1 MRVLLQSEDALEI
14 RKVQRV
20 GHSTLTVSLPKD
32 WVRQVGLKQ
41 GGVVTLRLS
50 EFGELI
56 VTPGSEMESEDMTV
70 CKINADA
77 CKDQEFL
84 ARMITGNYILGRDSI
99 IISSSTELK
108 PEQLTEIRNLTR
120 RLSGLGIVDQ
130 TPSETVIQCFLD
142 PSKFPI
148 TGLLTRLHKVA
159 VSMLETAIQALMDRK
174 FSLALEVLELEN
186 EADRL
191 YWLILRQIF
200 RAISKIPL
208 SRHVGIESATH
219 AVGYRAVSKYLEETA
234 DCSESI
240 ANLLLSIADEN
251 YAQYSSVIDEV
262 CKFGVETLAICKG
275 GMDSLSMLDVDLA
288 NEMVARSKHAEEME
302 KDLTE
307 LVVSSVQD
315 RKLALALRGIVW
327 NLAEISRSAEMISEV
342 AMNRYL
348 ESNSDVCQ
356 FWKERKS
363 GGDIQ
368 FLKKVAA

>member
-1 MRVLLQSEDALEI
+1 M
-14 RKVQRV
+14 
-20 GHSTLTVSLPKD
+20 GHSTLTVSLPRD

-56 VTPGSEMESEDMTV
+56 VTPGSEMESEEMTI

-77 CKDQEFL
+77 CKDRELL
-84 ARMITGNYILGRDSI
+84 ARMITGNYILGRDTI
-99 IISSSTELK
+99 IISSSDELT
-108 PEQLTEIRNLTR
+108 PEQLGEIRSATR
-120 RLSGLGIVDQ
+120 RLSGLGIVEQ
-130 TPSETVIQCFLD
+130 TPQEAVIQCFLD
-142 PSKFPI
+142 PSKYPI
-148 TGLLTRLHKVA
+148 TGLLSRLHKVA
-159 VSMLETAIQALMDRK
+159 VSMLETAMQALMDRR

-219 AVGYRAVSKYLEETA
+219 AVGYRAVSKYLEEIA
-234 DCSESI
+234 DCSEAI
-240 ANLLLSIADEN
+240 ANLVISMADEK
-251 YAQYSSVIDEV
+251 YAQYGSVIDEV
-262 CKFGVETLAICKG
+262 CKFGIEVLGISKG
-275 GMDSLSMLDVDLA
+275 AMDSFSMLDIDLA
-288 NEMVARSKHAEEME
+288 NRTVDRSKRTEEAEKEI
-302 KDLTE
+302 TE
-307 LVVSSVQD
+307 LVVSSVHD
-315 RKLALALRGIVW
+315 RKVALALRGVVW
-327 NLAEISRSAEMISEV
+327 NLAQISRSAQLVSEV

-348 ESNSDVCQ
+348 ESNNEVCQ

-368 FLKKVAA
+368 YLKKVVA

>member
-1 MRVLLQSEDALEI
+1 
-14 RKVQRV
+14 V
-20 GHSTLTVSLPKD
+20 GHSTLTVSLPRD

-56 VTPGSEMESEDMTV
+56 VTPGSEMESEEMTI

-77 CKDQEFL
+77 CKDPQL
-84 ARMITGNYILGRDSI
+84 LTRMITGNYILGRDTI
-99 IISSSTELK
+99 IVSSATELTA
-108 PEQLTEIRNLTR
+108 EQLNEIRGATR
-120 RLSGLGIVDQ
+120 TLSGLGIVEQ
-130 TPSETVIQCFLD
+130 TQQDAVIQCFLD
-142 PSKFPI
+142 PSKYPI
-148 TGLLTRLHKVA
+148 TGLLARLHKVA
-159 VSMLETAIQALMDRK
+159 VSMLETSMQALMDRR

-219 AVGYRAVSKYLEETA
+219 AVSYRAVSKYLEEIA
-234 DCSESI
+234 DCSEAI
-240 ANLLLSIADEN
+240 ANQTLSMSDERHT
-251 YAQYSSVIDEV
+251 QYSSVIDEI
-262 CKFGVETLAICKG
+262 CKFGAETLVVSKG
-275 GMDSLSMLDVDLA
+275 AMDSFSMSDVGLA
-288 NEMVARSKHAEEME
+288 NRIVDRSKRVEEME
-302 KDLTE
+302 KGLTE
-307 LVVSSVQD
+307 LVVTSVQD
-315 RKLALALRGIVW
+315 RKIALALRGVVW
-327 NLAEISRSAEMISEV
+327 NLAQISRSAQLISEV

-363 GGDIQ
+363 GGDIHY
-368 FLKKVAA
+368 LKKVVA

>member
-1 MRVLLQSEDALEI
+1 
-14 RKVQRV
+14 V
-20 GHSTLTVSLPKD
+20 GHSTLTVSLPRD

-56 VTPGSEMESEDMTV
+56 VTPGSEMESEEMTI

-77 CKDQEFL
+77 CKDREL
-84 ARMITGNYILGRDSI
+84 LTRIITGNYILGRDTI
-99 IISSSTELK
+99 IVSCTDEMSS
-108 PEQLTEIRNLTR
+108 EQLNEIRSATR
-120 RLSGLGIVDQ
+120 RLSGLGIVEQ
-130 TPSETVIQCFLD
+130 TPQEAVIQCFLD
-142 PSKFPI
+142 PSKYPI
-148 TGLLTRLHKVA
+148 TGLLARLHKVA
-159 VSMLETAIQALMDRK
+159 VSMLETSMQALMDRR

-219 AVGYRAVSKYLEETA
+219 AVGYRAVSKYLEEIA
-234 DCSESI
+234 DCSEAI
-240 ANLLLSIADEN
+240 ANQILSMSDERHV
-251 YAQYSSVIDEV
+251 QYSSVIDEI
-262 CKFGVETLAICKG
+262 CKFGAETLGVSKG
-275 GMDSLSMLDVDLA
+275 AMDAFSMLDIGLA
-288 NEMVARSKHAEEME
+288 NRIVDRSKRVEEME
-302 KDLTE
+302 KSLTE
-307 LVVSSVQD
+307 LVVTSVQD
-315 RKLALALRGIVW
+315 RKLALALRGVVW
-327 NLAEISRSAEMISEV
+327 NLAQISRSAQMVSEV

-363 GGDIQ
+363 GGDVQ
-368 FLKKVAA
+368 YLKKVVA

>member
-1 MRVLLQSEDALEI
+1 MEI

-20 GHSTLTVSLPKD
+20 GHSTLTVSLPRD

-56 VTPGSEMESEDMTV
+56 VTPGSEMESEEMTV

-77 CKDQEFL
+77 CKDREL
-84 ARMITGNYILGRDSI
+84 LVRMITGNYILGRDTI
-99 IISSSTELK
+99 IISSAKELTT
-108 PEQLTEIRNLTR
+108 EQLNEIRDSTR
-120 RLSGLGIVDQ
+120 RLSGLGIVEQ
-130 TPSETVIQCFLD
+130 TSKETVIQCFLD

-148 TGLLTRLHKVA
+148 TGLLSRLHKVA
-159 VSMLETAIQALMDRK
+159 VSMLETAMQALMDRK

-219 AVGYRAVSKYLEETA
+219 AVGYRAVSKYLEEIA
-234 DCSESI
+234 DCSESM
-240 ANLLLSIADEN
+240 ANQIISMADEKHS
-251 YAQYSSVIDEV
+251 QYSAIIDEV
-262 CKFGVETLAICKG
+262 CKFGVETLAISKG
-275 GMDSLSMLDVDLA
+275 AMDSLSMLDVDLA
-288 NEMVARSKHAEEME
+288 NRIIDRSKNVEEME

-307 LVVSSVQD
+307 HVVSSVQD
-315 RKLALALRGIVW
+315 RKIAVALRGIVW
-327 NLAEISRSAEMISEV
+327 NLTQISRSAQLISEV
-342 AMNRYL
+342 AINRYL
-348 ESNSDVCQ
+348 ESNSDVCN

-363 GGDIQ
+363 GGNIQ
-368 FLKKVAA
+368 YLKRVVA

>member
-1 MRVLLQSEDALEI
+1 LEI

-20 GHSTLTVSLPKD
+20 GHSTLTVSLPRD

-56 VTPGSEMESEDMTV
+56 VTPGSEMESEEMTV
-70 CKINADA
+70 CKINADT
-77 CKDQEFL
+77 CKDREL
-84 ARMITGNYILGRDSI
+84 LTRLITGNYILGRDTI
-99 IISSSTELK
+99 IVSASTELTA
-108 PEQLTEIRNLTR
+108 EQLTEIRNSTR
-120 RLSGLGIVDQ
+120 RLSGLGIVEQ
-130 TPSETVIQCFLD
+130 TPKEVVIQCFLD

-148 TGLLTRLHKVA
+148 TGLLSRLHKVA
-159 VSMLETAIQALMDRK
+159 VSMLETAMQALMDRK

-208 SRHVGIESATH
+208 SRHVGIESANH
-219 AVGYRAVSKYLEETA
+219 AVGYRAVSKYLEEIA

-240 ANLLLSIADEN
+240 ANQIISMADEK
-251 YAQYSSVIDEV
+251 YSQFGPMIDEV
-262 CKFGVETLAICKG
+262 CKFGAETLGISKG
-275 GMDSLSMLDVDLA
+275 AMDSFSMLDVDLA
-288 NEMVARSKHAEEME
+288 NQIIGRSKDIERME
-302 KDLTE
+302 KGLTE
-307 LVVSSVQD
+307 RVVSNVDDSKV
-315 RKLALALRGIVW
+315 ALGLRGIVW
-327 NLAEISRSAEMISEV
+327 NLTEISRSAQMISEV
-342 AMNRYL
+342 ALNRYL

-363 GGDIQ
+363 GGDVQ
-368 FLKKVAA
+368 YLKKLAA

>member
-1 MRVLLQSEDALEI
+1 LEI

-20 GHSTLTVSLPKD
+20 GHSTLTVSLPRD

-56 VTPGSEMESEDMTV
+56 VTPGSEIESEEMTV

-77 CKDQEFL
+77 CKDREFL
-84 ARMITGNYILGRDSI
+84 ARMITGNYILGRDTI
-99 IISSSTELK
+99 IVSSSTDLK
-108 PEQLTEIRNLTR
+108 PEQLAEIRNSTR
-120 RLSGLGIVDQ
+120 RLSGLGIVEQ
-130 TPSETVIQCFLD
+130 TPKETMIQCFLD
-142 PSKFPI
+142 PSKFTV

-159 VSMLETAIQALMDRK
+159 VSMLETSMQALMDRK

-219 AVGYRAVSKYLEETA
+219 AVGYRAVSKHLEEMA

-240 ANLLLSIADEN
+240 ANLVLSMADEN
-251 YAQYSSVIDEV
+251 CTQYASVIEEV
-262 CKFGVETLAICKG
+262 CKFGAETLAVSKS

-288 NEMVARSKHAEEME
+288 NQIIARSEHVEELE
-302 KDLTE
+302 KDVTE
-307 LVVSSVQD
+307 LVVSSVQE
-315 RKLALALRGIVW
+315 RKLAIALRGIVW
-327 NLAEISRSAEMISEV
+327 NLAEISRSSQMIAEV

-348 ESNSDVCQ
+348 ESNSDICQ

-368 FLKKVAA
+368 YLKKVVA

>member
-1 MRVLLQSEDALEI
+1 LEI

-20 GHSTLTVSLPKD
+20 GHSTLTVSLPRD

-56 VTPGSEMESEDMTV
+56 VTPGSEMESEEMTI

-77 CKDQEFL
+77 CKDREL
-84 ARMITGNYILGRDSI
+84 LERMITGNYILGRDTI
-99 IISSSTELK
+99 IVSSSTELSG
-108 PEQLTEIRNLTR
+108 EQLAEIRDSTR
-120 RLSGLGIVDQ
+120 RLSGLGIVEQ
-130 TPSETVIQCFLD
+130 TPKEAVIQCFLD
-142 PSKFPI
+142 PTKFPI
-148 TGLLTRLHKVA
+148 TGLLGRLHKVA
-159 VSMLETAIQALMDRK
+159 VSMLETALQALADRK

-219 AVGYRAVSKYLEETA
+219 AVGYRAVSKYLEEMA

-240 ANLLLSIADEN
+240 ANLILSLADEK
-251 YAQYSSVIDEV
+251 YAQFSATIDDV
-262 CKFGVETLAICKG
+262 CKFGVESLAIAKG
-275 GMDSLSMLDVDLA
+275 AMDSLSVLDVDLA
-288 NEMVARSKHAEEME
+288 NRIIERTRHVEEME
-302 KDLTE
+302 KALTE
-307 LVVSSVQD
+307 QVVVNVQD
-315 RKLALALRGIVW
+315 RKVALALRGVVW
-327 NLAEISRSAEMISEV
+327 NLAEISRSAQMVSEV

-348 ESNSDVCQ
+348 ESNNNVCQ

-363 GGDIQ
+363 GGDVQ
-368 FLKKVAA
+368 YLKKVVA

>member
-1 MRVLLQSEDALEI
+1 MLLEI

-20 GHSTLTVSLPKD
+20 GHSTLTVSLPRD

-56 VTPGSEMESEDMTV
+56 VTPGSEMEPEETTV
-70 CKINADA
+70 CKINADG
-77 CKDQEFL
+77 CRDQELL
-84 ARMITGNYILGRDSI
+84 ARLITGNYILGRDTI
-99 IISSSTELK
+99 TISSSTELTA
-108 PEQLTEIRNLTR
+108 EQLNEIRNSTR
-120 RLSGLGIVDQ
+120 RLSGLGIVEQ
-130 TPSETVIQCFLD
+130 TPNEAVIQCFLD

-148 TGLLTRLHKVA
+148 TGLLSRLHKVA
-159 VSMLETAIQALMDRK
+159 VSMLETAMQALMDRK

-219 AVGYRAVSKYLEETA
+219 AVGYRAVSKYLEEMA

-240 ANLLLSIADEN
+240 ANQIISMADQKHD
-251 YAQYSSVIDEV
+251 QYGSMIDEI
-262 CKFGVETLAICKG
+262 CKFGSETIEISKG
-275 GMDSLSMLDVDLA
+275 AMDSFSILDVELA
-288 NEMVARSKHAEEME
+288 NRIIVRSKNIEDME

-307 LVVSSVQD
+307 RVVSTVQD
-315 RKLALALRGIVW
+315 RKIALALRAIVW
-327 NLAEISRSAEMISEV
+327 NLAEISRSAQMVSEV

-348 ESNSDVCQ
+348 ESNTDICQ
-356 FWKERKS
+356 FWKERKD
-363 GGDIQ
+363 GGDVQ
-368 FLKKVAA
+368 YLKKLVA

>member
-1 MRVLLQSEDALEI
+1 MLEI

-20 GHSTLTVSLPKD
+20 GHSTLTVSLPRD

-56 VTPGSEMESEDMTV
+56 VTPGSEMESEEMTV
-70 CKINADA
+70 CKINADI
-77 CKDQEFL
+77 CKDRELL
-84 ARMITGNYILGRDSI
+84 ARMITGNYILGRDTI
-99 IISSSTELK
+99 IISSTTELTAD
-108 PEQLTEIRNLTR
+108 QLGEIRGATR
-120 RLSGLGIVDQ
+120 RLSGLGIVEQ
-130 TPSETVIQCFLD
+130 TPQEAVIQCFLD
-142 PSKFPI
+142 PSKYPI
-148 TGLLTRLHKVA
+148 TGLLARLHKVA
-159 VSMLETAIQALMDRK
+159 VSMLETAIQALMDRR

-219 AVGYRAVSKYLEETA
+219 AVGYRAVSKYLEEIA
-234 DCSESI
+234 DCSEAI
-240 ANLLLSIADEN
+240 ANQIISMADEK
-251 YAQYSSVIDEV
+251 YTQYSSVIDEI
-262 CKFGVETLAICKG
+262 CKFGVEILGISKG
-275 GMDSLSMLDVDLA
+275 AMDSFSMLDVDLA
-288 NEMVARSKHAEEME
+288 NRIVDRSEHVEDTE
-302 KDLTE
+302 KSLTE
-307 LVVSSVQD
+307 LVVSSVHD
-315 RKLALALRGIVW
+315 RKVALALRGVVW
-327 NLAEISRSAEMISEV
+327 NLSQISRSAQMVSEV

-363 GGDIQ
+363 GGDVQ
-368 FLKKVAA
+368 YLKKVVA

>member
-1 MRVLLQSEDALEI
+1 MLEI

-20 GHSTLTVSLPKD
+20 GHSTLTVSLPRD

-56 VTPGSEMESEDMTV
+56 VTPGSEMESEEMTV

-77 CKDQEFL
+77 RKDHELL
-84 ARMITGNYILGRDSI
+84 ARMITGNYILGRDTI
-99 IISSSTELK
+99 IISSATDLT
-108 PEQLTEIRNLTR
+108 PEQLTEIRNSTR
-120 RLSGLGIVDQ
+120 RLSGLGIVEQ
-130 TPSETVIQCFLD
+130 TPKETVIQCFLD

-148 TGLLTRLHKVA
+148 TGLLSRLHKVA
-159 VSMLETAIQALMDRK
+159 VSMLETAMQALMDRK

-219 AVGYRAVSKYLEETA
+219 AVGYRAVSKYLEEMA

-240 ANLLLSIADEN
+240 ANLIISMADEN
-251 YAQYSSVIDEV
+251 YGQYSSVIDEV
-262 CKFGVETLAICKG
+262 CKFGVEALAISKG
-275 GMDSLSMLDVDLA
+275 GMDSLSILDVALA
-288 NEMVARSKHAEEME
+288 NQIIVRSKQAEEVE

-327 NLAEISRSAEMISEV
+327 NLAEISRSAEMVSEV
-342 AMNRYL
+342 ALNRYL
-348 ESNSDVCQ
+348 ESNSDTCQ

-368 FLKKVAA
+368 YLKKVVA

>member
-1 MRVLLQSEDALEI
+1 MEI

-20 GHSTLTVSLPKD
+20 GHSTLTVSLPRD

-56 VTPGSEMESEDMTV
+56 VTPGSEMESEEMTV
-70 CKINADA
+70 CKINADT
-77 CKDQEFL
+77 CKDAEQL
-84 ARMITGNYILGRDSI
+84 ARMITGNYILGRDTI
-99 IISSSTELK
+99 IVSSTTELK
-108 PEQLTEIRNLTR
+108 PEQLTEIRNSTH
-120 RLSGLGIVDQ
+120 RLSGLGIVEQ
-130 TPSETVIQCFLD
+130 TPKETVIQCFLD

-148 TGLLTRLHKVA
+148 TGLLSRLHKVA
-159 VSMLETAIQALMDRK
+159 VSMLETALQALMDRK

-219 AVGYRAVSKYLEETA
+219 AVGYRAVSKYLEEIA

-240 ANLLLSIADEN
+240 ANQIISMADEK

-262 CKFGVETLAICKG
+262 CKFGVEALAISKG
-275 GMDSLSMLDVDLA
+275 AMDSLSMLDVDLA
-288 NEMVARSKHAEEME
+288 NQIIVRSKHAEETE

-315 RKLALALRGIVW
+315 RKLALALRGVVW
-327 NLAEISRSAEMISEV
+327 NLAEISRSAEMVSEV

-363 GGDIQ
+363 GGDVQ
-368 FLKKVAA
+368 YLKKVAA